1 MNLFPVYSLY
11 DIELVK
17 GKMSYVYDKNDKAYL
32 DLYGGHA
39 VISVGHSHPDY
50 VKALKKQLAT
60 FVYYSNSVQLPIQRK
75 LANKLG
81 KASRCFDYQLF
92 LCNSGAEAIE
102 NAIKIASFETGRSK
116 ILCFEGAFHGRT
128 HGALAVTDDP
138 KISAPIN
145 QAEHVIRIPFNDAV
159 ALKKAF
165 KSHGKEI
172 AAVIIETI
180 QGVAGIVT
188 ADSSFLNLLERLC
201 FQNEALLI
209 ADEVQSGFGRTGK
222 FFAFQ
227 HFNIQPHLI
236 TMAKGMGNGFPIGGV
251 LIHPN
256 IKASLG
262 MLGTTFGGNP
272 LACAASIAVL
282 DIIKNEDLKQNAIK
296 QGEYLV
302 KQLLQIEEVKS
313 VSGLGLMLGVT
324 FDFPIRTL
332 RDQMALQ
339 HNVLTGNAKDPNV
352 LRILPPLNIKKKEID
367 LFLQK
372 LLICLEN
379 IK

>member
-1 MNLFPVYSLY
+1 
-11 DIELVK
+11 
-17 GKMSYVYDKNDKAYL
+17 
-32 DLYGGHA
+32 
-39 VISVGHSHPDY
+39 
-50 VKALKKQLAT
+50 
-60 FVYYSNSVQLPIQRK
+60 
-75 LANKLG
+75 
-81 KASRCFDYQLF
+81 
-92 LCNSGAEAIE
+92 
-102 NAIKIASFETGRSK
+102 
-116 ILCFEGAFHGRT
+116 
-128 HGALAVTDDP
+128 
-138 KISAPIN
+138 
-145 QAEHVIRIPFNDAV
+145 V